1 MLGFSEEEA
10 QGAFAI
16 RGEREYSA
24 SSGPIWVRFEQTSG
38 NSISGNVFAKGCL
51 GSESSLKDCHVR
63 TFSDNP
69 AKIMCIQ
76 TLHFISLK
84 IIMKFY
90 ISIDFEI
97 RIWC

>member
-10 QGAFAI
+10 RGAFAI

-63 TFSDNP
+63 IFSDNP
-69 AKIMCIQ
+69 SKRLCIQ
-76 TLHFISLK
+76 
-84 IIMKFY
+84 FY
-90 ISIDFEI
+90 HS
-97 RIWC
+97 